1 VLASLAPFLCSL
13 RSPTRRVCRHDARLR
28 SASLRSPSSGAPRP
42 VVGRTVAL
50 SPRGSRGSFVA
61 PLTSRLVRLWIV
73 PPGSGGSVP
82 RGCSPRP
89 PARFA
94 RSPVR
99 PPRGLPSFP
108 RRLRRRCRSCNLWGG
123 VGLAGQG
130 FAAPRRP
137 PPTPSAAIARTFAT
151 PLGRG
156 RPCGAR
162 LRRAPPSAPH
172 PFGRSLSR
180 AAESCHPPTARPP
193 PYPPARPRGGSR
205 GHRGVRPRRNGRQAT
220 PPPVCLRPS
229 PRAARSEV
237 IVSARG
243 YAASGITC
251 ARYARHAAVM
261 LDEMRQKTP
270 AAGSFRG
277 LWHRA
282 TPFGHLPTPFAAPAY
297 ACRPFA
303 LRP

>member
-1 VLASLAPFLCSL
+1 MLTSLAPFLCSL

-28 SASLRSPSSGAPRP
+28 SASLRSPPSGAPRP

-99 PPRGLPSFP
+99 PPRGLPFCP
-108 RRLRRRCRSCNLWGG
+108 RRLRRRCRSCNLRGG
-123 VGLAGQG
+123 VGLAGHG
-130 FAAPRRP
+130 YAAPRHP

-156 RPCGAR
+156 RHCGAR
-162 LRRAPPSAPH
+162 IRRAPPSAPL

-180 AAESCHPPTARPP
+180 AADSCHPPTAHPP
-193 PYPPARPRGGSR
+193 PFPPARPRGESR
-205 GHRGVRPRRNGRQAT
+205 GKRGVRLRRNGRQAT

-229 PRAARSEV
+229 PRAARSKV
-237 IVSARG
+237 LVSARG
-243 YAASGITC
+243 YAASGLSC
-251 ARYARHAAVM
+251 ARYARRAAVM
-261 LDEMRQKTP
+261 LDAMRKKKT
-270 AAGSFRG
+270 AAGCFSG
-277 LWHRA
+277 LWLRA
-282 TPFGHLPTPFAAPAY
+282 TPFGHLPTPFAAPVC
-297 ACRPFA
+297 ACRHFA